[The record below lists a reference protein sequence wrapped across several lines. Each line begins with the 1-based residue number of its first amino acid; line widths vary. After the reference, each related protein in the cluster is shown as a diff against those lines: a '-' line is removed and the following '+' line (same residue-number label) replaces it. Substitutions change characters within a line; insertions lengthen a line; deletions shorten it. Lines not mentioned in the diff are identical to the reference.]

1 MKRITVLLF
10 SLLLATSVFAQTG
23 GTPGAKE
30 KNAGNAALKAKNYP
44 EAFKNL
50 EAYLK
55 IVNFKDNPSIYNT
68 AVAATKSKK
77 YSEAEKYYDMAI
89 KNKYK
94 VAGAYHGKAIAQ
106 KEQKKTAE
114 MLATL
119 QEGLK
124 AVSPAN
130 PKLEQMYAIHYMK
143 EGQTF
148 QKAGNEAKAA
158 ESYMKVTELSKGY
171 KSQGY
176 MNLGALFFNNGAKI
190 LADANPIAN
199 TDKPKFEAEKAKAV
213 ADFKKA
219 KDYLF
224 QAQSLDPASADI
236 KELMKQV
243 NEALATNSK

>member
-10 SLLLATSVFAQTG
+10 SVLLTISVFAQTAA
-23 GTPGAKE
+23 TPGAKE

-44 EAFKNL
+44 EALKNL

-55 IVNFKDNPSIYNT
+55 IVNFKDNATVYNV
-68 AVAATKSKK
+68 AVAATKSNK
-77 YSEAEKYYDMAI
+77 YAEAEKYYDMSI

-94 VAGAYHGKAIAQ
+94 TASAYHGKAIAQ

-119 QEGLK
+119 EEGLK
-124 AVSPAN
+124 ATTAN
-130 PKLEQMYAIHYMK
+130 PKLEQMYAVHYMK
-143 EGQTF
+143 EGQAF
-148 QKAGNEAKAA
+148 QKSGNEAKAA
-158 ESYMKVTELSKGY
+158 ENYLKVTELSKNY

-176 MNLGALFFNNGAKI
+176 MSLGALYFNNGAKI
-190 LADANPIAN
+190 IADANPIAN

-224 QAQSLDPASADI
+224 QAQSLDPANTDV
-236 KELMKQV
+236 KDLMKQV